1 MKRLSWIAGTCIV
14 LLFSLIP
21 LGAYSSSSLSSPA
34 LASFAGTAPDAV
46 LATMQRELKRAT
58 TSLAKSDPSPYF
70 LSYAVSD
77 IDATVIV
84 ASNGS
89 VVFSTSVVRR
99 QGDVMTHVGSLALDN
114 THNQSRESGIVSGSL
129 PLDNDT
135 DAMARVLWQLTDRG
149 YEQDRKS
156 VV

>member
-1 MKRLSWIAGTCIV
+1 MCEYKLIDKSKRGPTSRMKRLSWIAGTCVV
-14 LLFSLIP
+14 LLFTLIP
-21 LGAYSSSSLSSPA
+21 LGAFSSSSLSSPA
-34 LASFAGTAPDAV
+34 SASFAGTAPDAV

-99 QGDVMTHVGSLALDN
+99 QGDVM
-114 THNQSRESGIVSGSL
+114 
-129 PLDNDT
+129 
-135 DAMARVLWQLTDRG
+135 
-149 YEQDRKS
+149 
-156 VV
+156 